1 MKIRVNRESVLG
13 DKYDDDIQIPE
24 ISATDNFS
32 LQDSPFKLTRG
43 YVSTFAWYLSS
54 HTLFY
59 FKQEK
64 FY

>member
-43 YVSTFAWYLSS
+43 YVSTFA
-54 HTLFY
+54 
-59 FKQEK
+59 
-64 FY
+64 